1 MEDLGCTEASSDK
14 LNSEN
19 VNYKHS
25 PTQEFQRDEPST
37 KGVEDKELRDEI
49 ELGREFDSYDSA
61 HQWYVEYG
69 KRVGFDVRIHL
80 KMRNTKGIV
89 RRVTYCCSKEGFLK
103 PNESKSYS
111 QPVTRVGCKAH
122 ITCQLQK
129 NGNFQIVSSNA
140 SHNHDLVRTPMKH
153 MMKINR
159 SMSKAQKAH
168 GDDADY
174 SGVSIKETIELMSR
188 EVGGRENLGF
198 LDKDYKNYIYR
209 KRKMNMEKGDAN
221 AIVQYF
227 QKMQTEDSSYF
238 HTMQLDEDGM
248 ITNIFWADPRSVSDY
263 GLFGDVVCFD
273 TTYRTNEYGRPF
285 APFIGVNHHKQ
296 TIIFG
301 AALLYDE
308 TTSSFKW
315 LFETFLAAMSGKHP
329 KTILTDQSAA
339 MAKAISEVFPET
351 RHRLCVW
358 HIYQNGAKN
367 LSSVFQASKEFASD
381 FGKLVYE
388 FEEEDEWLLAWNNML
403 ETYNLKNN
411 KWLAS
416 LFELRAKWAL
426 MYGRHTFT
434 ADMMTTQRSESM
446 NNVLKKYLKSKYDLL
461 RFFIHYER
469 LLADRRYKEL
479 IADFK
484 MLQTSPMLIV
494 EVEILQHARDMYT
507 PKAFQLF
514 QNEYTRSLNYKVY
527 KVGKKEET
535 SEYKVSY
542 MGKCREHAV
551 LFNAS
556 TQRVSCTC
564 MMFTFVGILCRHV
577 LKVLDKKNVSKIPTE
592 YILKR
597 WTRSAKGRTITNY
610 HVPSDN
616 HKESIGK
623 RYGHL
628 CRSFREVA
636 SVGAEDAKL
645 TAYANER
652 SIELLTNLEKMKKEL
667 FKDKKCIEEAPKV
680 EDSSSESETEDLMI
694 PRGVKR
700 KAIVGRPR
708 GDRIK
713 NVAEKFKK
721 KTTATKRLSM
731 KNTSPIRLNLE
742 TQVQIVEEDVTA
754 PIIPDILTQES
765 QVLAACDTY
774 DETPHL

>member
-19 VNYKHS
+19 VNHEHS

-37 KGVEDKELRDEI
+37 KGDEDKELRDEI

-61 HQWYVEYG
+61 HQWYVEY
-69 KRVGFDVRIHL
+69 
-80 KMRNTKGIV
+80 
-89 RRVTYCCSKEGFLK
+89 
-103 PNESKSYS
+103 
-111 QPVTRVGCKAH
+111 
-122 ITCQLQK
+122 
-129 NGNFQIVSSNA
+129 
-140 SHNHDLVRTPMKH
+140 
-153 MMKINR
+153 
-159 SMSKAQKAH
+159 
-168 GDDADY
+168 
-174 SGVSIKETIELMSR
+174 
-188 EVGGRENLGF
+188 
-198 LDKDYKNYIYR
+198 
-209 KRKMNMEKGDAN
+209 
-221 AIVQYF
+221 
-227 QKMQTEDSSYF
+227 
-238 HTMQLDEDGM
+238 
-248 ITNIFWADPRSVSDY
+248 
-263 GLFGDVVCFD
+263 
-273 TTYRTNEYGRPF
+273 
-285 APFIGVNHHKQ
+285 
-296 TIIFG
+296 
-301 AALLYDE
+301 ALLYDE

-339 MAKAISEVFPET
+339 MAKAISEVFLET

-426 MYGRHTFT
+426 VYGRHTFT
-434 ADMMTTQRSESM
+434 ADMMTTERSESM

-469 LLADRRYKEL
+469 LLADRQYKEL

-484 MLQTSPMLIV
+484 MLQTSLMLIV
-494 EVEILQHARDMYT
+494 EVAILQHARDMYT
-507 PKAFQLF
+507 PEAFQLF

-542 MGKCREHAV
+542 MGK
-551 LFNAS
+551 F
-556 TQRVSCTC
+556 
-564 MMFTFVGILCRHV
+564 
-577 LKVLDKKNVSKIPTE
+577 LDKKNVSKIPTE

-597 WTRSAKGRTITNY
+597 WTRNAKGRTITNY

-636 SVGAEDAKL
+636 SVAAEDAKL
-645 TAYANER
+645 TAYANE
-652 SIELLTNLEKMKKEL
+652 
-667 FKDKKCIEEAPKV
+667 
-680 EDSSSESETEDLMI
+680 
-694 PRGVKR
+694 
-700 KAIVGRPR
+700 
-708 GDRIK
+708 
-713 NVAEKFKK
+713 
-721 KTTATKRLSM
+721 
-731 KNTSPIRLNLE
+731 
-742 TQVQIVEEDVTA
+742 
-754 PIIPDILTQES
+754 
-765 QVLAACDTY
+765 
-774 DETPHL
+774 